1 MTRVYL
7 DWNATT
13 PPLPQVVLAVSL
25 AMTEAWGNPSSVH
38 GDGRRARKVV
48 EDARAQVGLLVARD
62 PRDVLFTGSG
72 TEANNIA
79 LRSAFAT
86 HASGAPGTLL
96 VSRLEHPSVTRVA
109 EALEREG
116 RARVRWLRVTPDG
129 VVDLAE
135 LADALAV
142 EKDVRLLALQ
152 AVNQEH
158 GVVQPVA
165 AAVRLASARGVPV
178 HVDAV
183 QAVGRLALGDMLV
196 GADTITLAA
205 HKLRGPKGIGALV
218 TMPGKKLH
226 PVLVG
231 GAQERGLRPGTVDAG
246 LAAGFGVAAE
256 HARTAHEVYAPLA
269 VLRDALEERL
279 LARGL
284 RVIGRESPRA
294 PHVSCV
300 LVPTWVGAELVSALD
315 LEGVSVSSGSAC
327 SAGTIEPSPVLTAIV
342 GLALASSGLRVSM
355 GADTTAGDVAI
366 FERALAS
373 VLSRV

>member
-13 PPLPQVVLAVSL
+13 PPLPEVVLAMSH
-25 AMTEAWGNPSSVH
+25 AMTEAWGNPSSIH

-48 EDARAQVGLLVARD
+48 EDARALVGALVLRD

-79 LRSAFAT
+79 LRSAFV
-86 HASGAPGTLL
+86 ASGMGTLL

-109 EALEREG
+109 EALASEG
-116 RARVRWLRVTPDG
+116 RAHVRWLRVTPEG
-129 VVDLAE
+129 LLDLAD
-135 LADALAV
+135 LASALAS
-142 EKDVRLLALQ
+142 EKDIRLLALQ

-165 AAVRLASARGVPV
+165 EAVRLASARGVPV

-183 QAVGRLALGDMLV
+183 QAVGRLPMGDMLA

-218 TMPGKKLH
+218 TTPGKKLH

-231 GAQERGLRPGTVDAG
+231 GAQERGLRPGTVDPG

-256 HARTAHEVYAPLA
+256 HARTAHERYAPLA
-269 VLRDALEERL
+269 VLRDALERKL
-279 LARGL
+279 VARGL
-284 RVIGRESPRA
+284 RIVGGESPRA
-294 PHVSCV
+294 PHVSCF

-315 LEGVSVSSGSAC
+315 LEGMSVSSGSAC
-327 SAGTIEPSPVLTAIV
+327 SAGTIEPSPVLTAVV
-342 GLALASSGLRVSM
+342 GLALATSGLRVSM
-355 GADTTAGDVAI
+355 GETTTAEDVDA
-366 FERALAS
+366 FERALVT
-373 VLSRV
+373 VLSRSA